1 MAPAGV
7 HGVQQGAEGCSRVQ
21 RGAAGC
27 RGVQQGAEGVP
38 AGAAAGR
45 QAGGRRVALGRQIG
59 RQAGRSYVGRQ
70 AHREDQDMAGRQARG
85 WTSELVVSFVSHLV
99 SQLGQ
104 QARGWTCRRVRQQG
118 DPL

>member
-1 MAPAGV
+1 
-7 HGVQQGAEGCSRVQ
+7 
-21 RGAAGC
+21 
-27 RGVQQGAEGVP
+27 
-38 AGAAAGR
+38 
-45 QAGGRRVALGRQIG
+45 
-59 RQAGRSYVGRQ
+59 
-70 AHREDQDMAGRQARG
+70 MAGWQARG